1 METME
6 LKTAILHSLDMN
18 LGMPVVSQVELE
30 PTDFLNTYLEKRLQ
44 RLAGSEHCRTST
56 TASIGGVSLD
66 EVLKASD
73 WQAFYEFT
81 LQLLESCSTTAKAT
95 AARARTF
102 CLRCWK
108 STGI

>member
-56 TASIGGVSLD
+56 TASIGGVSL
-66 EVLKASD
+66 EIGRASCR
-73 WQAFYEFT
+73 E
-81 LQLLESCSTTAKAT
+81 
-95 AARARTF
+95 RV
-102 CLRCWK
+102 
-108 STGI
+108 

>member
-44 RLAGSEHCRTST
+44 RLAGSE
-56 TASIGGVSLD
+56 IG
-66 EVLKASD
+66 
-73 WQAFYEFT
+73 
-81 LQLLESCSTTAKAT
+81 
-95 AARARTF
+95 RAHV
-102 CLRCWK
+102 
-108 STGI
+108 

>member
-81 LQLLESCSTTAKAT
+81 LQLLEKQVGS
-95 AARARTF
+95 
-102 CLRCWK
+102 
-108 STGI
+108 

>member
-1 METME
+1 METIE

-44 RLAGSEHCRTST
+44 RLTGSEHCRTST
-56 TASIGGVSLD
+56 TASIGGVQLD

-73 WQAFYEFT
+73 WQRFT
-81 LQLLESCSTTAKAT
+81 SLRCSCWKSCSTTAKAT
-95 AARARTF
+95 AARARMF
-102 CLRCWK
+102 CSRCWR